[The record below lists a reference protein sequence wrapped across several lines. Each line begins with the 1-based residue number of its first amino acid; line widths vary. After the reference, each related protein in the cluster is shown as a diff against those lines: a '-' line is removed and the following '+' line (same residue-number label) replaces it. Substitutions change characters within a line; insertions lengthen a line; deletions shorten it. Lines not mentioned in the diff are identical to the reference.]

1 MTTKSGIGRRK
12 TSSFFIVL
20 FAFLIIYSLLFV
32 GLLVWAMI
40 SSFKTPRDFQTNP
53 VGLPEKIVNNFA
65 EAIKLYKIQVGG
77 VKGRPLYAMFPQML
91 YNSVLYSVG
100 CALFNTVVTCLTA
113 YCCAR
118 YKYRMSKIVYAVVL
132 ITMTI
137 PIVGSLPSQ
146 IQVAQTLRI
155 YNTVWG
161 MWLQSATFLGLYFL
175 VFYET
180 FASLPNSFFEAAR
193 IDGAG
198 DFSLIFRIALPLA
211 KNVFFTIFLLN
222 FITYWNDYQTPL
234 LFLKSMPVLSYG
246 LYLITQ
252 SNAYVPMIMAAATVV
267 LAPVVL
273 IFIFANKKLMGN
285 LTVGGVK
292 G

>member
-1 MTTKSGIGRRK
+1 MTEKSGVKRSK
-12 TSSFFIVL
+12 TSLFFVVL
-20 FAFLIIYSLLFV
+20 FVLLAIYSLILI

-40 SSFKTPRDFQTNP
+40 SAFKTPRNFQTDP
-53 VGLPEKIVNNFA
+53 VRLPEKIVNNFA

-77 VKGRPLYAMFPQML
+77 IKGQPLYAMFPQML
-91 YNSVLYSVG
+91 YNSVMYSVG
-100 CALFNTVVTCLTA
+100 CALFNTAVTCLTA

-118 YKYRMSKIVYAVVL
+118 YKYRLSKIVYAVVL

-146 IQVAQTLRI
+146 IQVAQTLHI

-161 MWLQSATFLGLYFL
+161 MWLQSASFLGLYFL

-198 DFSLIFRIALPLA
+198 DLSLIFRIALPLA

>member
-1 MTTKSGIGRRK
+1 MTKKSGAGRGK
-12 TSSFFIVL
+12 TSPFFVVL
-20 FAFLIIYSLLFV
+20 FVLLAIYSLILI

-40 SSFKTPRDFQTNP
+40 SAFKTPRDFQTNP
-53 VGLPEKIVNNFA
+53 VGLPEKIVNNFG

-77 VKGRPLYAMFPQML
+77 VKGRPRYAMFPQML

-100 CALFNTVVTCLTA
+100 CTLFNTIVICLTA

-118 YKYRMSKIVYAVVL
+118 YKYRLSKIVYAVVL
-132 ITMTI
+132 VTMTI

-155 YNTVWG
+155 YNKIWG
-161 MWLQSATFLGLYFL
+161 MWLQSASFLGLYFL

-193 IDGAG
+193 IDGA
-198 DFSLIFRIALPLA
+198 DDLSLIFRIALPLA
-211 KNVFFTIFLLN
+211 KNVFLTIFLLN

-267 LAPVVL
+267 LAPVIV

-285 LTVGGVK
+285 LTVGGIK

>member
-1 MTTKSGIGRRK
+1 MTKNSGCK
-12 TSSFFIVL
+12 TRQNKSFFVVL
-20 FAFLIIYSLLFV
+20 FVLLVIYSLILI

-40 SSFKTPRDFQTNP
+40 SALKTPRDFQTNH
-53 VGLPEKIVNNFA
+53 VGLPEKIVNNFG

-77 VKGRPLYAMFPQML
+77 VKGQPLYAMFPQML
-91 YNSVLYSVG
+91 YNSIMYTAG

-118 YKYRMSKIVYAVVL
+118 YKYRLSKIVYAVVL

>member
-20 FAFLIIYSLLFV
+20 FVFLIIYSLLFV

>member
-1 MTTKSGIGRRK
+1 MTEKSGVKRSK
-12 TSSFFIVL
+12 TSLFFVVL
-20 FAFLIIYSLLFV
+20 FVLLAIYSLILI

-40 SSFKTPRDFQTNP
+40 SAFKTPRNFQTDP

-65 EAIKLYKIQVGG
+65 GAIKLYKIQVGG
-77 VKGRPLYAMFPQML
+77 VKGQPLYAMFPQML
-91 YNSVLYSVG
+91 YNSVMYSVG
-100 CALFNTVVTCLTA
+100 CALFNTAVTCLTA

-118 YKYRMSKIVYAVVL
+118 YKYRLSKIVYAVVL

-146 IQVAQTLRI
+146 IQVAQTLHI

-161 MWLQSATFLGLYFL
+161 MWLQSASFLGLYFL

-198 DFSLIFRIALPLA
+198 DLSLIFRIALPLA

>member
-1 MTTKSGIGRRK
+1 MTKKSGAGRGK
-12 TSSFFIVL
+12 ISPFFVVL
-20 FAFLIIYSLLFV
+20 FVLLAIYSLILI
-32 GLLVWAMI
+32 GLLVWATI

-77 VKGRPLYAMFPQML
+77 VKGRPRYDMFPQML

-155 YNTVWG
+155 YNKVWG
-161 MWLQSATFLGLYFL
+161 MWLQSASFLGLYFL

-198 DFSLIFRIALPLA
+198 DLSLIFRIALPLA

-222 FITYWNDYQTPL
+222 FIIYWNDYQTPL

-267 LAPVVL
+267 LAPVIV

-285 LTVGGVK
+285 LTVGGIK

>member
-1 MTTKSGIGRRK
+1 MTKKSGIGRRK

-20 FAFLIIYSLLFV
+20 FVFLIIYSLLFV

-100 CALFNTVVTCLTA
+100 CALFNTGVTCLTA

>member
-1 MTTKSGIGRRK
+1 MTEKSGVKRSK
-12 TSSFFIVL
+12 TSLFFVVL
-20 FAFLIIYSLLFV
+20 FVLLAIYSLILI

-40 SSFKTPRDFQTNP
+40 SAFKTPRNFQTDP

-77 VKGRPLYAMFPQML
+77 VKGQPLYAMFPQML
-91 YNSVLYSVG
+91 YNSVMYSVG
-100 CALFNTVVTCLTA
+100 CALFNTAVTCLTA

-118 YKYRMSKIVYAVVL
+118 YKYRLSKIVYAVVL

-146 IQVAQTLRI
+146 IQVAQTLHI

-161 MWLQSATFLGLYFL
+161 MWLQSASFLGLYFL

-198 DFSLIFRIALPLA
+198 DLSLIFRIALPLA

>member
-1 MTTKSGIGRRK
+1 MTKKSGAGRGK
-12 TSSFFIVL
+12 TSPFFVVL
-20 FAFLIIYSLLFV
+20 FVLLAIYSLILI

-40 SSFKTPRDFQTNP
+40 SAFKTPRDFQTNP

-77 VKGRPLYAMFPQML
+77 VKGRPRYDMFPQML

-100 CALFNTVVTCLTA
+100 CALFNTIVICLTA

-118 YKYRMSKIVYAVVL
+118 YKYRLSKIVYAVVL
-132 ITMTI
+132 VTMTI

-146 IQVAQTLRI
+146 IQVSQALGI
-155 YNTVWG
+155 YNKIWG
-161 MWLQSATFLGLYFL
+161 MWLQSASFLGLYFL

-193 IDGAG
+193 IDGA
-198 DFSLIFRIALPLA
+198 DDLSLIFRIALPLA
-211 KNVFFTIFLLN
+211 KNVFLTIFLLN

-267 LAPVVL
+267 LAPVIV
-273 IFIFANKKLMGN
+273 IFVFANKKLMGN
-285 LTVGGVK
+285 LTVGGIK

>member
-1 MTTKSGIGRRK
+1 MTKKSGAGRGK
-12 TSSFFIVL
+12 TSPFFVVL
-20 FAFLIIYSLLFV
+20 FILLAIYSLILI

-40 SSFKTPRDFQTNP
+40 SAFKTPRDFQTNP
-53 VGLPEKIVNNFA
+53 VGLPEKIVNNFG

-77 VKGRPLYAMFPQML
+77 VKGRPRYAMFPQML

-100 CALFNTVVTCLTA
+100 CALFNTIVICLTA

-118 YKYRMSKIVYAVVL
+118 YKYRLSKIVYAVVL
-132 ITMTI
+132 VTMTI

-155 YNTVWG
+155 YNEIWG
-161 MWLQSATFLGLYFL
+161 MWLQSASFLGLYFL

-193 IDGAG
+193 IDGA
-198 DFSLIFRIALPLA
+198 DDLSLIFRIALPLA
-211 KNVFFTIFLLN
+211 KNVFLTIFMLN

-267 LAPVVL
+267 LAPVIV

-285 LTVGGVK
+285 LTVGGIK

>member
-1 MTTKSGIGRRK
+1 MQEKLSSERGR
-12 TSSFFIVL
+12 TSPFFVILFIVL
-20 FAFLIIYSLLFV
+20 MLYSVLLV
-32 GLLVWAMI
+32 GLLVWAMM
-40 SSFKTPRDFQTNP
+40 SAFKSPRDFSTSP
-53 VGLPEKIVNNFA
+53 AGLPEKIVNNFA
-65 EAIKLYKIQVGG
+65 EAIKLYKVQVGG
-77 VKGRPLYAMFPQML
+77 VQGRPLYAMFPQML
-91 YNSVLYSVG
+91 FNSVMYSVG
-100 CALFNTVVTCLTA
+100 CALFNTAVTCVTA

-118 YKYRMSKIVYAVVL
+118 YKYRLSKIVYAVVL

-146 IQVAQTLRI
+146 IEVAQALGI
-155 YNTVWG
+155 YNTIWG
-161 MWLQSATFLGLYFL
+161 MWLQSASFLGLYFL

-180 FASLPNSFFEAAR
+180 FAAMPKSFFEAAR

-198 DFSLIFRIALPLA
+198 DIQLLVRIALPLA
-211 KNVFFTIFLLN
+211 KNVFLTIFLLN

-267 LAPVVL
+267 LAPIII

>member
-1 MTTKSGIGRRK
+1 MTEKSGVKRSK
-12 TSSFFIVL
+12 TSLFFVVL
-20 FAFLIIYSLLFV
+20 FVLLAIYSLILI

-40 SSFKTPRDFQTNP
+40 SAFKTPRNFQTDP

-77 VKGRPLYAMFPQML
+77 IKGQPLYAMFPQML
-91 YNSVLYSVG
+91 YNSVMYSVG
-100 CALFNTVVTCLTA
+100 CALFNTAVTCLTA

-118 YKYRMSKIVYAVVL
+118 YKYRLSKIVYAVVL

-146 IQVAQTLRI
+146 IQVAQTLHI

-161 MWLQSATFLGLYFL
+161 MWLQSASFLGLYFL

-198 DFSLIFRIALPLA
+198 DLSLILRIALPLA

>member
-1 MTTKSGIGRRK
+1 MTKKSGAGRGK
-12 TSSFFIVL
+12 TSPFFVVL
-20 FAFLIIYSLLFV
+20 FVLLAIYSLILI

-40 SSFKTPRDFQTNP
+40 SAFKTPRDFQTNP

-77 VKGRPLYAMFPQML
+77 VEGRPRYDMFPQML

-100 CALFNTVVTCLTA
+100 CALFNTIVICLTA

-118 YKYRMSKIVYAVVL
+118 YKYRLSKIVYAVVL
-132 ITMTI
+132 VTMTI

-146 IQVAQTLRI
+146 IQVSQALGI
-155 YNTVWG
+155 YNKIWG
-161 MWLQSATFLGLYFL
+161 MWLQSASFLGLYFL

-193 IDGAG
+193 IDGA
-198 DFSLIFRIALPLA
+198 DDLSLIFRIALPLA
-211 KNVFFTIFLLN
+211 KNVFLTIFLLN

-267 LAPVVL
+267 LAPVII

-285 LTVGGVK
+285 LTVGGIK

>member
-1 MTTKSGIGRRK
+1 M
-12 TSSFFIVL
+12 
-20 FAFLIIYSLLFV
+20 
-32 GLLVWAMI
+32 LVWAMI
-40 SSFKTPRDFQTNP
+40 SAFKTPRDFQTNP
-53 VGLPEKIVNNFA
+53 VGLPEKIVNNFG

-77 VKGRPLYAMFPQML
+77 VKGRPRYAMFPQML

-118 YKYRMSKIVYAVVL
+118 YKYRLSKIVYAVVL
-132 ITMTI
+132 VTMTI

-155 YNTVWG
+155 YNKIWG
-161 MWLQSATFLGLYFL
+161 MWLQSASFLGLYFL

-193 IDGAG
+193 IDGA
-198 DFSLIFRIALPLA
+198 DDLSLIFRIALPLA

-222 FITYWNDYQTPL
+222 FIIYWNDYQTPL

-267 LAPVVL
+267 LAPVIV

-285 LTVGGVK
+285 LTVGGIK

>member
-1 MTTKSGIGRRK
+1 MTKKSGAGRGK
-12 TSSFFIVL
+12 TSPFFVVL
-20 FAFLIIYSLLFV
+20 FVLLAIYSLILI

-40 SSFKTPRDFQTNP
+40 SAFKTPRDFQTNP

-77 VKGRPLYAMFPQML
+77 VKGRPRYAMFPQML

-100 CALFNTVVTCLTA
+100 CALFNTIVICLTA

-118 YKYRMSKIVYAVVL
+118 YKYRLSKIVYAVVL
-132 ITMTI
+132 VTMTI

-155 YNTVWG
+155 YNEIWG
-161 MWLQSATFLGLYFL
+161 MWLQSASFLGLYFL

-193 IDGAG
+193 IDGA
-198 DFSLIFRIALPLA
+198 DDLSLIFRIALPLA
-211 KNVFFTIFLLN
+211 KNVFLTIFMLN

-267 LAPVVL
+267 LAPVII

-285 LTVGGVK
+285 LTVGGIK

>member
-1 MTTKSGIGRRK
+1 MTEKSGVKRSK
-12 TSSFFIVL
+12 TSLFFVVL
-20 FAFLIIYSLLFV
+20 FVLLAIYSLILI

-40 SSFKTPRDFQTNP
+40 SAFKTPRNFQTDP

-77 VKGRPLYAMFPQML
+77 IKGQPLYAMFPQML
-91 YNSVLYSVG
+91 YNSVMYSVG
-100 CALFNTVVTCLTA
+100 CALFNTAVICLTA

-118 YKYRMSKIVYAVVL
+118 YKYRLSKIVYAVVL

-146 IQVAQTLRI
+146 IQVAQTLHI

-161 MWLQSATFLGLYFL
+161 MWLQSASFLGLYFL

-198 DFSLIFRIALPLA
+198 DLSLIFRIALPLA

>member
-20 FAFLIIYSLLFV
+20 FVFLIIYSLLLV

-65 EAIKLYKIQVGG
+65 EAIKLYKMQVGG

-100 CALFNTVVTCLTA
+100 CALSNTVVTCLTA

-146 IQVAQTLRI
+146 IQVAQSLRT

-175 VFYET
+175 VFYEM

>member
-1 MTTKSGIGRRK
+1 MTKKSGAGRGK
-12 TSSFFIVL
+12 TSPFFVVL
-20 FAFLIIYSLLFV
+20 FVLLAIYSLILI

-40 SSFKTPRDFQTNP
+40 SAFKTPRDFQTNP
-53 VGLPEKIVNNFA
+53 VGLPEKIVNNFG

-77 VKGRPLYAMFPQML
+77 VKGIPRYAMFPQML

-100 CALFNTVVTCLTA
+100 CALFNTIVICLTA

-118 YKYRMSKIVYAVVL
+118 YKYRLSKIVYAVVL
-132 ITMTI
+132 VTMTI

-155 YNTVWG
+155 YNEIWG
-161 MWLQSATFLGLYFL
+161 MWLQSASFLGLYFL

-193 IDGAG
+193 IDGA
-198 DFSLIFRIALPLA
+198 DDLSLIFRIALPLA
-211 KNVFFTIFLLN
+211 KNVFLTIFMLN

-267 LAPVVL
+267 LAPVIV
-273 IFIFANKKLMGN
+273 IFVFANKKLMGN
-285 LTVGGVK
+285 LTVGGIK

>member
-1 MTTKSGIGRRK
+1 MTKKSGAGRGK
-12 TSSFFIVL
+12 TSPFFVVL
-20 FAFLIIYSLLFV
+20 FVLLAIYSLILI

-40 SSFKTPRDFQTNP
+40 SAFKTPRDFQTNP
-53 VGLPEKIVNNFA
+53 VGLPEKIVNNFG

-77 VKGRPLYAMFPQML
+77 VKGRPRYAMFPQML

-100 CALFNTVVTCLTA
+100 CALFNTIVICLTA

-118 YKYRMSKIVYAVVL
+118 YKYRLSKIVYAVVL
-132 ITMTI
+132 VTMTI

-155 YNTVWG
+155 YNEIWG
-161 MWLQSATFLGLYFL
+161 MWLQSASFLGLYFL

-193 IDGAG
+193 IDGA
-198 DFSLIFRIALPLA
+198 DDLSLIFRIALPLA
-211 KNVFFTIFLLN
+211 KNVFLTIFLLN

-267 LAPVVL
+267 LAPVIV

-285 LTVGGVK
+285 LTVGGIK

>member
-12 TSSFFIVL
+12 TSLFFIVL
-20 FAFLIIYSLLFV
+20 FVFLIIYSLLFV

>member
-1 MTTKSGIGRRK
+1 MTKKSGAGRGK
-12 TSSFFIVL
+12 TSPFFVVL
-20 FAFLIIYSLLFV
+20 FVLLAIYSLILI

-40 SSFKTPRDFQTNP
+40 SAFKTPRDFQTNS
-53 VGLPEKIVNNFA
+53 VGLPEKIVNNFG

-77 VKGRPLYAMFPQML
+77 VKGRPRYAMFPQML

-118 YKYRMSKIVYAVVL
+118 YKYRLSKIVYAVVL
-132 ITMTI
+132 VTMTI

-155 YNTVWG
+155 YNKIGG
-161 MWLQSATFLGLYFL
+161 MWLQSASFLGLYFL

-198 DFSLIFRIALPLA
+198 DLSLIFRIAVPLA

-267 LAPVVL
+267 LAPVIV

-285 LTVGGVK
+285 LTVGGIK

>member
-1 MTTKSGIGRRK
+1 MTKKSGAGRGK
-12 TSSFFIVL
+12 TSPFFVVL
-20 FAFLIIYSLLFV
+20 FVLLAIYSLILI
-32 GLLVWAMI
+32 GLLVWATI

-77 VKGRPLYAMFPQML
+77 VKGRPRYDMFPQML

-146 IQVAQTLRI
+146 IQVAQSLRT

-198 DFSLIFRIALPLA
+198 DFTLIFRIALPLA

-222 FITYWNDYQTPL
+222 FITFWNDYQTPL

-267 LAPVVL
+267 LAPVII

-285 LTVGGVK
+285 LTVGGIK

>member
-1 MTTKSGIGRRK
+1 MTKKSGAGRGK
-12 TSSFFIVL
+12 TSPFFVVL
-20 FAFLIIYSLLFV
+20 FVLLAIYSLILI

-40 SSFKTPRDFQTNP
+40 SAFKTPRDFQTNP
-53 VGLPEKIVNNFA
+53 VGLPEKIVNNFG

-77 VKGRPLYAMFPQML
+77 VKGRPRYDMFPQML

-118 YKYRMSKIVYAVVL
+118 YKYRLSKIVYAVVL
-132 ITMTI
+132 VTMTI

-146 IQVAQTLRI
+146 IQVSQALGI
-155 YNTVWG
+155 YNKIWG
-161 MWLQSATFLGLYFL
+161 MWLQSASFLGLYFL

-193 IDGAG
+193 IDGA
-198 DFSLIFRIALPLA
+198 DDLSLIFRIALPLA
-211 KNVFFTIFLLN
+211 KNVFLTIFLLN

-267 LAPVVL
+267 LAPVII

-285 LTVGGVK
+285 LTVGGIK

>member
-1 MTTKSGIGRRK
+1 MTTKSGAGRRK

-20 FAFLIIYSLLFV
+20 FVFLIIYSLLLV
-32 GLLVWAMI
+32 GLLVWATI

-77 VKGRPLYAMFPQML
+77 VKGRPRYDMFPQML

-118 YKYRMSKIVYAVVL
+118 YKYRLSKIVYAVVL

-198 DFSLIFRIALPLA
+198 DFTLIFRIALPLA

-267 LAPVVL
+267 LAPVII

-285 LTVGGVK
+285 LTVGGIK

>member
-20 FAFLIIYSLLFV
+20 FVFLIIYSLLFV

-40 SSFKTPRDFQTNP
+40 SSFKMPRDFQTNP

>member
-1 MTTKSGIGRRK
+1 MTKKSGAGRGK
-12 TSSFFIVL
+12 TSPFFVVL
-20 FAFLIIYSLLFV
+20 FVLLAIYSLILI

-40 SSFKTPRDFQTNP
+40 SAFKTPRDFQTNP
-53 VGLPEKIVNNFA
+53 VGLPEKIVNNFG

-77 VKGRPLYAMFPQML
+77 VKGRPRYAMFPQML
-91 YNSVLYSVG
+91 NNSVLYSVG
-100 CALFNTVVTCLTA
+100 CALFNTIVICLTA

-118 YKYRMSKIVYAVVL
+118 YKYRLSKIVYAVVL
-132 ITMTI
+132 VTMTI

-146 IQVAQTLRI
+146 IQVSQALGI
-155 YNTVWG
+155 YNKIWG
-161 MWLQSATFLGLYFL
+161 MWLQSASFLGLYFL

-193 IDGAG
+193 IDGA
-198 DFSLIFRIALPLA
+198 DDLSLIFRIALPLA
-211 KNVFFTIFLLN
+211 KNVFLTIFLLN
-222 FITYWNDYQTPL
+222 FIIYWNDYQTPL

-267 LAPVVL
+267 LAPVIV

-285 LTVGGVK
+285 LTVGGIK

>member
-1 MTTKSGIGRRK
+1 MTKKSGAGRGK
-12 TSSFFIVL
+12 TSPFFVVL
-20 FAFLIIYSLLFV
+20 FVLLAIYSLILI

-40 SSFKTPRDFQTNP
+40 SAFKTPRDFQTNP
-53 VGLPEKIVNNFA
+53 VGLPEKIVNNFG

-77 VKGRPLYAMFPQML
+77 VKGRPRYAMFPQML

-100 CALFNTVVTCLTA
+100 CALFNTIVICLTA

-118 YKYRMSKIVYAVVL
+118 YKYRLSKIVYAVVL
-132 ITMTI
+132 VTMTI

-155 YNTVWG
+155 YNEIWG
-161 MWLQSATFLGLYFL
+161 MWLQSASFLGLYFL

-193 IDGAG
+193 IDGA
-198 DFSLIFRIALPLA
+198 DDLSLIFRIALPLA
-211 KNVFFTIFLLN
+211 KNVFLTIFMLN

-267 LAPVVL
+267 LAPVII

-285 LTVGGVK
+285 LTVGGIK

>member
-1 MTTKSGIGRRK
+1 MHNG
-12 TSSFFIVL
+12 VL
-20 FAFLIIYSLLFV
+20 LRSLQV
-32 GLLVWAMI
+32 YLV
-40 SSFKTPRDFQTNP
+40 Q
-53 VGLPEKIVNNFA
+53 E
-65 EAIKLYKIQVGG
+65 
-77 VKGRPLYAMFPQML
+77 
-91 YNSVLYSVG
+91 
-100 CALFNTVVTCLTA
+100 
-113 YCCAR
+113 
-118 YKYRMSKIVYAVVL
+118 
-132 ITMTI
+132 I

-146 IQVAQTLRI
+146 IQVAQGLHI

-161 MWLQSATFLGLYFL
+161 MWLQSASFLGLYFL

-193 IDGAG
+193 LDGAG
-198 DFSLIFRIALPLA
+198 DLSLLFRIALPLA
-211 KNVFFTIFLLN
+211 GNVFLTIFLLN

-267 LAPVVL
+267 LVPVIV

-285 LTVGGVK
+285 LTVGGIK

>member
-1 MTTKSGIGRRK
+1 MTTKSGAGRGR
-12 TSSFFIVL
+12 TSPIFVVL
-20 FAFLIIYSLLFV
+20 FIFLAIYSLILI

-40 SSFKTPRDFQTNP
+40 SAFKTPRDFQTNP

-77 VKGRPLYAMFPQML
+77 VKGRPRYDMFPQML

-146 IQVAQTLRI
+146 IQVSQALGI
-155 YNTVWG
+155 YNKIWG
-161 MWLQSATFLGLYFL
+161 MWLQSASFLGLYFL

-193 IDGAG
+193 IDGA
-198 DFSLIFRIALPLA
+198 DDLSLIFRIALPLA

-267 LAPVVL
+267 LAPVII

-285 LTVGGVK
+285 LTVGGIK

>member
-1 MTTKSGIGRRK
+1 MTKKSGAGRGK
-12 TSSFFIVL
+12 TSPFFVVL
-20 FAFLIIYSLLFV
+20 FVLLAIYSLILI

-40 SSFKTPRDFQTNP
+40 SAFKTPRDFQTNP

-77 VKGRPLYAMFPQML
+77 VKGRPRYDMFPQML

-146 IQVAQTLRI
+146 IQVAQSLRT

-198 DFSLIFRIALPLA
+198 DFTLIFRIALPLA

-267 LAPVVL
+267 LAPVII

-285 LTVGGVK
+285 LTVGGIK

>member
-1 MTTKSGIGRRK
+1 MTKKSGAGRGK
-12 TSSFFIVL
+12 ISPFFVVL
-20 FAFLIIYSLLFV
+20 FVLLAIYSLMLV
-32 GLLVWAMI
+32 GLLVWATI

-77 VKGRPLYAMFPQML
+77 VKGRPRYDMFPQML

-155 YNTVWG
+155 YNKVWG
-161 MWLQSATFLGLYFL
+161 MWLQSASFLGLYFL

-198 DFSLIFRIALPLA
+198 DLSLIFRIALPLA

-222 FITYWNDYQTPL
+222 FIIYWNDYQTPL

-267 LAPVVL
+267 LAPVIV

-285 LTVGGVK
+285 LTVGGIK

>member
-1 MTTKSGIGRRK
+1 MMQKSAAKRSK
-12 TSSFFIVL
+12 TSPFFIILFVL
-20 FAFLIIYSLLFV
+20 LAIYSLILV

-40 SSFKTPRDFQTNP
+40 SAFKTPRDFQTNP

-77 VKGRPLYAMFPQML
+77 IKGQPLYAMFPQML
-91 YNSVLYSVG
+91 FNSILYSVG
-100 CALFNTVVTCLTA
+100 CALFNTAVTCITA

-118 YKYRMSKIVYAVVL
+118 YKYRLSKIVYAIVL
-132 ITMTI
+132 VTMTV

-146 IQVAQTLRI
+146 IKVAQSLGI

-161 MWLQSATFLGLYFL
+161 MWLQSASFLGLYFL

-180 FASLPNSFFEAAR
+180 FAALPDSFFEAAR

-198 DFSLIFRIALPLA
+198 DLSLMFRIALPLA
-211 KNVFFTIFLLN
+211 KNVFLTIFLLN

-252 SNAYVPMIMAAATVV
+252 SNAYVPMIMSAATVV
-267 LAPVVL
+267 LAPVII

>member
-1 MTTKSGIGRRK
+1 MTKKSGAGRGK
-12 TSSFFIVL
+12 TSPFFVVL
-20 FAFLIIYSLLFV
+20 FVLLAIYSLILI

-40 SSFKTPRDFQTNP
+40 SAFKTPRDFQTNS

-77 VKGRPLYAMFPQML
+77 VKGRPRYDMFPQML

-118 YKYRMSKIVYAVVL
+118 YKYRLSKIVYAVVL
-132 ITMTI
+132 VTMTI

-155 YNTVWG
+155 YNKVWG
-161 MWLQSATFLGLYFL
+161 MWLQSASFLGLYFL

-211 KNVFFTIFLLN
+211 KNVFLTIFLLN

-267 LAPVVL
+267 LAPVIV

-285 LTVGGVK
+285 LTVGGIK

>member
-1 MTTKSGIGRRK
+1 MTKKSGAGRGK
-12 TSSFFIVL
+12 TSPFFVVL
-20 FAFLIIYSLLFV
+20 FVLLAIYSLILI

-40 SSFKTPRDFQTNP
+40 SAFKTPRDFQTNP
-53 VGLPEKIVNNFA
+53 VGLPEKIVNNFG

-77 VKGRPLYAMFPQML
+77 VKGRPRYAMFPQML
-91 YNSVLYSVG
+91 YNSVMYSVG
-100 CALFNTVVTCLTA
+100 CALFNTIVICLTA

-118 YKYRMSKIVYAVVL
+118 YKYRLSKIVYAVVL
-132 ITMTI
+132 VTMTI

-155 YNTVWG
+155 YNEIWG
-161 MWLQSATFLGLYFL
+161 MWLQSASFLGLYFL

-193 IDGAG
+193 IDGA
-198 DFSLIFRIALPLA
+198 DDLSLIFRIALPLA
-211 KNVFFTIFLLN
+211 KNVFLTIFLLN

-267 LAPVVL
+267 LAPVIV

-285 LTVGGVK
+285 LTVGGIK

>member
-1 MTTKSGIGRRK
+1 MTKKSGAGRGK
-12 TSSFFIVL
+12 TSPFFVVL
-20 FAFLIIYSLLFV
+20 FVLLAIYSLILI

-40 SSFKTPRDFQTNP
+40 SAFKTPRDFQTNP
-53 VGLPEKIVNNFA
+53 VGLPEKIVNNFG

-77 VKGRPLYAMFPQML
+77 VKGRPRYAMFPQML
-91 YNSVLYSVG
+91 YNSVMYSVG
-100 CALFNTVVTCLTA
+100 CALFNTIVICLTA

-118 YKYRMSKIVYAVVL
+118 YKYRLSKIVYAVVL
-132 ITMTI
+132 VTMTI

-155 YNTVWG
+155 YNEIWG
-161 MWLQSATFLGLYFL
+161 MWLQSASFLGLYFL

-193 IDGAG
+193 IDGA
-198 DFSLIFRIALPLA
+198 DDLSLIFRIALPLA
-211 KNVFFTIFLLN
+211 KNVFLTIFMLN

-267 LAPVVL
+267 LAPVIV

-285 LTVGGVK
+285 LTVGGIK

>member
-1 MTTKSGIGRRK
+1 MTKKSGAGRGK
-12 TSSFFIVL
+12 TSPFFVVL
-20 FAFLIIYSLLFV
+20 FVLLAIYSLILI

-40 SSFKTPRDFQTNP
+40 SAFKTPRDFQTNP
-53 VGLPEKIVNNFA
+53 VGLPEKIVNNFG

-77 VKGRPLYAMFPQML
+77 VKGRPRYAMFPQML

-100 CALFNTVVTCLTA
+100 CTLFNTIVICLTA

-118 YKYRMSKIVYAVVL
+118 YKYRLSKIVYAVVL
-132 ITMTI
+132 VTMTI

-155 YNTVWG
+155 YNEIWG
-161 MWLQSATFLGLYFL
+161 MWLQSASFLGLYFL

-193 IDGAG
+193 IDGA
-198 DFSLIFRIALPLA
+198 DDLSLIFRIALPLA
-211 KNVFFTIFLLN
+211 KNVFLTIFLLN

-267 LAPVVL
+267 LAPVIV
-273 IFIFANKKLMGN
+273 IFVFANKKLMGN
-285 LTVGGVK
+285 LTVGGIK

>member
-1 MTTKSGIGRRK
+1 MTEKSGVKRSK
-12 TSSFFIVL
+12 TSLFFVVL
-20 FAFLIIYSLLFV
+20 FVLLAIYSLILI

-40 SSFKTPRDFQTNP
+40 SAFKTPRNFQTDP

-77 VKGRPLYAMFPQML
+77 IKGQPLYAMFPQML
-91 YNSVLYSVG
+91 YNSVMYSVG
-100 CALFNTVVTCLTA
+100 CALFNTAVTCLTA

-118 YKYRMSKIVYAVVL
+118 YKYRLSKIVYAVVL

-146 IQVAQTLRI
+146 IQVAQTLHI

-161 MWLQSATFLGLYFL
+161 MWLQSASFLGLYFL

-198 DFSLIFRIALPLA
+198 DLSLIFRIALPLA